1 VPTEGAPHDLFR
13 LDGKAAIVTGGGRGI
28 GQWIA
33 QGLAAAGARVLICS
47 RNIDAC
53 RAAADE
59 IDAQGGTAIARSCD
73 ITDPAQ
79 VQAVVDAALH
89 ELDGLDILVN
99 NSGATWGAKP
109 EDMPL
114 DRFRQ
119 VLDVNVTGTFL
130 ASQLAARAMIER
142 GQGGAMVNI
151 ASVAG
156 LVGGRPEMVQAAG
169 YAASKGAVISLTR
182 NLATSWAGHGI
193 RVNAIAPGWF
203 PTKMS
208 HAIIERHTEGLLRDT
223 PLARFGAP
231 DDIKGVALFL
241 ASPASAFMTGQ
252 VVVVD
257 GGASVW

>member
-1 VPTEGAPHDLFR
+1 VPVADLFR
-13 LDGKAAIVTGGGRGI
+13 LEGKAAVVTGGGRGI
-28 GQWIA
+28 GRWIA
-33 QGLAAAGARVLICS
+33 QALAQAGAGVLICS
-47 RNIDAC
+47 RKLEAC
-53 RAAADE
+53 QAAAAE
-59 IDAQGGTAIARSCD
+59 IEEQGGAAVACACD
-73 ITDPAQ
+73 VTDPAQ
-79 VQAVVDAALH
+79 VQTMVYTALR
-89 ELDGLDILVN
+89 DFGAIDVLVN
-99 NSGATWGAKP
+99 NSGATWGSKT

-114 DRFRQ
+114 DKFRQ
-119 VLDVNVTGTFL
+119 VMDVNVTGAFL
-130 ASQLAARAMIER
+130 VSQLAARTMIDR
-142 GQGGAMVNI
+142 GQGGAIVNI

-208 HAIIERHTEGLLRDT
+208 HAIIERHEEALLRDT
-223 PLARFGAP
+223 PLARFGGP
-231 DDIKGVALFL
+231 DDIKGVAVFL